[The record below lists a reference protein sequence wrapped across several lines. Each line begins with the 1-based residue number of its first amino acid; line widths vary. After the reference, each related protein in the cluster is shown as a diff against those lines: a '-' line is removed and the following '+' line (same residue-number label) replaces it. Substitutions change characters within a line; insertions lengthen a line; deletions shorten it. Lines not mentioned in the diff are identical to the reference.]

1 MSVIWYK
8 VLSDLWDN
16 KARTL
21 LATLSIATGVF
32 AVGATFG
39 MVDQMLAGMDAAHQ
53 AVYPAHIMVFL
64 QDDIDRDVATRL
76 KKVDGVV
83 DIEAANQVGVLG
95 LGTNPA
101 LTEAFRQSDLLLV
114 VGPQLGEILTNG
126 YTLITPPRTRQTV
139 CRTPEGSAKSKR
151 GDSFE
156 VIFSTRASSSRTSF
170 PSETCST

>member
-53 AVYPAHIMVFL
+53 AVYPSHIMVFL

-76 KKVDGVV
+76 KKVDGRNNFV
-83 DIEAANQVGVLG
+83 
-95 LGTNPA
+95 
-101 LTEAFRQSDLLLV
+101 
-114 VGPQLGEILTNG
+114 
-126 YTLITPPRTRQTV
+126 
-139 CRTPEGSAKSKR
+139 
-151 GDSFE
+151 
-156 VIFSTRASSSRTSF
+156 
-170 PSETCST
+170 